1 MRIATGYTQMT
12 NTRQIVDSQ
21 ARLALTQQQISSGQ
35 RIIKPSDD
43 ASSFNKTVSI
53 DHMVNMFDNYL
64 KNIDQMTPNLALQ
77 ESSFSSAT
85 DAMNRARELML
96 EASNGSMNAG
106 DRKKIAAEMAQ
117 IRDQMIAIGNTRN
130 ADGTYLFAG
139 SRIDQPPFVKNAGN
153 NSFSYQGNS
162 FIRALDVNPNRRVE
176 TNTPGNMAFGTAD
189 DPARA
194 INALVAAVDNLENP
208 VDDKKAMLDAIGM
221 MDTAL
226 DSISVA
232 TTRIGALLNTLEAEK
247 SVQTQFV
254 TDIKAERSA
263 LADLDYP
270 TAISELNLRQTVL
283 QAAMQSAVKTQ
294 GLSLF
299 NYL

>member
-1 MRIATGYTQMT
+1 
-12 NTRQIVDSQ
+12 
-21 ARLALTQQQISSGQ
+21 
-35 RIIKPSDD
+35 
-43 ASSFNKTVSI
+43 
-53 DHMVNMFDNYL
+53 MVNMFDNYL